1 LREKE
6 KGIICFTMGEKEKG
20 IICFTL
26 REKEYF
32 ALDNGFNSKEARSPC
47 HTPHPSL
54 ITLSLFQSTLSPSH
68 SSLSSKHLEE
78 THRSIH
84 LISAMETNPLFARM
98 GRKQKIPT
106 LTLEQLQQEIR
117 SMWENVTVCLQVV
130 EKSIETSGNDIER
143 KMELNRDKWDQV
155 ILGLQ
160 NIELK
165 LELLSKS
172 EKEDVDEVE
181 SKMGDPSKKLN
192 TDLWNICSQVQQLS
206 IGKDI
211 DSAILRQLQGDL
223 PILKT

>member
-1 LREKE
+1 
-6 KGIICFTMGEKEKG
+6 
-20 IICFTL
+20 
-26 REKEYF
+26 
-32 ALDNGFNSKEARSPC
+32 
-47 HTPHPSL
+47 
-54 ITLSLFQSTLSPSH
+54 
-68 SSLSSKHLEE
+68 
-78 THRSIH
+78 
-84 LISAMETNPLFARM
+84 METNPLFARM

-117 SMWENVTVCLQVV
+117 SLWENVTVCLQVV
-130 EKSIETSGNDIER
+130 DKSIETSGNDIER